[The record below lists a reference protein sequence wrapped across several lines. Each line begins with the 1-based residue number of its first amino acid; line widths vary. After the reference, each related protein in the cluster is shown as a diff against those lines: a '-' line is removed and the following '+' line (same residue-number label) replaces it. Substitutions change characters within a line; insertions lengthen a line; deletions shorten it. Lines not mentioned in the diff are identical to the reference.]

1 MAHAD
6 VLITPRDL
14 AGHLDDPAWRIVDCR
29 FELMRPEQGR
39 ADYLAGHIPGAVYA
53 DLDRDLAAPVT
64 PATGRHP
71 LPEPQVFAATLGRW
85 GITPDSP
92 VVAYDQA
99 GGAIA
104 ARLWWMLRGW
114 FGHRQV
120 RVLDGGYAA
129 WQRENLPTSTAVPE
143 IEPGT
148 YPANPDDRMI
158 VRTEELPE
166 LLEQGELLV
175 DARDPDRF
183 AGRRE
188 PIDTVAGHV
197 PGAVNFPLGTSLR
210 EDGTWRS
217 PEALAGAWEPLL
229 GGRPGRS
236 WITMCGSGVTACHL
250 ALSAE
255 RAGFRAPRLYA
266 GSFSEWIRDPAR
278 PVATGGGSAGRS

>member
-1 MAHAD
+1 MADTD
-6 VLITPRDL
+6 VLIAPRDL
-14 AGHLDDPAWRIVDCR
+14 AGHLDDPGWRIVDCR

-53 DLDRDLAAPVT
+53 HLDRDLAAPVT

-71 LPEPQVFAATLGRW
+71 LPEPGVFAATLGRW
-85 GITPDSP
+85 GITPGSR

-104 ARLWWMLRGW
+104 ARLWWMLRWW
-114 FGHRQV
+114 FGHRHV
-120 RVLDGGYAA
+120 GVLDGGYAA
-129 WQRENLPTSTAVPE
+129 WQRQDLPTSTVVPE
-143 IEPGT
+143 IEPSR
-148 YPANPDDRMI
+148 YPANADDRMI
-158 VRTEELPE
+158 VRTEELPD
-166 LLEQGELLV
+166 LLERGELLV

-197 PGAVNFPLGTSLR
+197 PGGVNYPLGTSLR

-217 PEALAGAWEPLL
+217 RGELARAWEPLL
-229 GGRPGRS
+229 GGPPGRS

-278 PVATGGGSAGRS
+278 PVAVEGGPAGRS